1 MKLPNTD
8 DCKRI
13 ATTGKRRDILNA
25 IERIREYRD
34 RQWAFLSFIEVQ
46 WLDRNANLLK
56 AALND

>member
-13 ATTGKRRDILNA
+13 A
-25 IERIREYRD
+25 IERIREYRA
-34 RQWAFLSFIEVQ
+34 RQWVFLSFIEVQ